1 MPIKLYYAHDPM
13 CSWCWAFRPSLLLLL
28 EGLPKEIVVVSL
40 LGGLA
45 PDSEEPMPEE
55 TRQLV
60 QGHWQVIEQ
69 QVPAT
74 KFNYDFWTKCE
85 PRRSTYPS
93 CRAVI
98 AARNQGQEFD
108 AKITFAIQQAYYLQ
122 ARNPSDNSTLIELS
136 NELGLDK
143 DRFAQDINSLETN
156 ETLRQEIKLS
166 RRLGLNSFPGLLL
179 DNGEK
184 QLRVNPDY
192 INADAMLERIHGLLE

>member
-1 MPIKLYYAHDPM
+1 VPIKLYYAHDPM

-28 EGLPKEIVVVSL
+28 EGLPKEIVVVRL

-60 QGHWQVIEQ
+60 QGHWQAIEQ

>member
-1 MPIKLYYAHDPM
+1 MSVKLYYAHDPM
-13 CSWCWAFRPSLLLLL
+13 CSWCWAFRPSLLSLSK
-28 EGLPKEIVVVSL
+28 GLPDEIVVVRI

-45 PDSEEPMPEE
+45 PDSEEPMPDE

-60 QGHWQVIEQ
+60 QGHWQAIEK

-74 KFNYDFWTKCE
+74 QFNHDFWVDCE

-108 AKITFAIQQAYYLQ
+108 AEMTFAIQQAYYLH
-122 ARNPSDNSTLIELS
+122 ARNPSDYSTLIELS
-136 NELGLDK
+136 DELGLDK
-143 DRFAQDINSLETN
+143 DRFAQDIKSLEIN
-156 ETLRQEIKLS
+156 ETLHEEIKQS

-184 QLRVNPDY
+184 QLRINPDY
-192 INADAMLERIHGLLE
+192 INADAMLEKTHEFNE

>member
-13 CSWCWAFRPSLLLLL
+13 CSWCWAFRPSLLSLL
-28 EGLPKEIVVVSL
+28 EGLSEEIVTVRL

-45 PDSEEPMPEE
+45 PDSEEPMPKE

-60 QGHWQVIEQ
+60 QGHWQTIEQ
-69 QVPAT
+69 QVPLT

-108 AKITFAIQQAYYLQ
+108 AKMTVAIQQAYYLQ
-122 ARNPSDNSTLIELS
+122 ARNPSDYSTLIALS
-136 NELGLDK
+136 DELGLDQDK
-143 DRFAQDINSLETN
+143 FAQDIKSLETN

-166 RRLGLNSFPGLLL
+166 RRLGLNSFPSLFL
-179 DNGEK
+179 DKGEE
-184 QLRVNPDY
+184 QLRINPEY
-192 INADAMLERIHGLLE
+192 LNAEAMLEKINRFT